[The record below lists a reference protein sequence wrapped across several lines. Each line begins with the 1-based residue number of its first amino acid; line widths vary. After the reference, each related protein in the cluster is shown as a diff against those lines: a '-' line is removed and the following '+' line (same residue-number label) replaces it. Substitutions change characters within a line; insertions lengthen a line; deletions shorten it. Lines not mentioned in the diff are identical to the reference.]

1 MFRTALR
8 NVLAHKARLSMTVL
22 AVMLGVA
29 FVSGTLVF
37 TNTISEAPRK
47 SSAKG
52 FDHVA
57 PTMPTYELVLPW
69 ARMAVFPLLAA
80 AVGILAALWPAR
92 RAAGLNMLTAIK
104 SE

>member
-8 NVLAHKARLSMTVL
+8 NVLAHKARLMMTVL

-37 TNTISEAPRK
+37 TNTLSAAYQK

-52 FDHVA
+52 FDQVDVA
-57 PTMPTYELVLPW
+57 VRPEYQDSQGNQ
-69 ARMAVFPLLAA
+69 
-80 AVGILAALWPAR
+80 VGRTPETCQVSR
-92 RAAGLNMLTAIK
+92 
-104 SE
+104 